1 MNIEHKLVRYTTN
14 IIFVFIIFIS
24 IVHDYIVFLFFI
36 LIIAIPPL
44 IAKVMHSFSVSLVII
59 IFFFIFLFFPNFYVN
74 ELTFF
79 HFDYYIHHLLIT
91 SASFSFAV
99 CYTCLFKATS
109 LYSSES
115 APYFNLVSLNVL
127 CCSNPGLPDTFFNF

>member
-1 MNIEHKLVRYTTN
+1 M
-14 IIFVFIIFIS
+14 FFIIL
-24 IVHDYIVFLFFI
+24 FLF
-36 LIIAIPPL
+36 LLYMIISCFFFYINYCNTSTDCQGYAFFFCFF
-44 IAKVMHSFSVSLVII
+44 AII
-59 IFFFIFLFFPNFYVN
+59 IFFVLFFFFRFLPNFYVN

-79 HFDYYIHHLLIT
+79 HFDYYIHHLLNT
-91 SASFSFAV
+91 SASFSSAV
-99 CYTCLFKATS
+99 CYTCIFKATS